1 MLFAVNDDGE
11 PYAAPFAEESV
22 LVRFDGKQSAC
33 PRVSGDGQGSG
44 YVKMIKAQR

>member
-11 PYAAPFAEESV
+11 PYAAPFAEEGV

-33 PRVSGDGQGSG
+33 PRVCRRRPRESLG
-44 YVKMIKAQR
+44 